1 MSRPSAIAIAAHPDD
16 IEFKMCGTLLL
27 LKRAGWDIHC
37 FNLATGS
44 GGSLVHDAARTA
56 EIRAEEARDAAAII
70 GAHWH
75 PPIAGDLE
83 IFYNEDLLRKVA
95 AVIRDVRPSVV
106 LTHPFEDYM
115 EDHMITARLA
125 TTAAFAHQIPNFR
138 TVPDRA
144 AYEGDVTVYHCVPHG
159 GRDQLRRLVT
169 PGAWA
174 NTTEV
179 HDQVREALAAHRSQK
194 NWLDATQGM
203 SSYLTSLDDH
213 ASLMGRV
220 SGVFGKAEGWWRHLH
235 LGFSS
240 DDRDVLAEVLKE
252 DYRINPDFEQATL
265 MCENQ
270 AGEPYRA
277 SSLPASLKAIAVT

>member
-37 FNLATGS
+37 FNLATGN
-44 GGSLVHDAARTA
+44 GGSLVHDSARTS
-56 EIRAEEARDAAAII
+56 EIRAEEAREAARII

-75 PPIAGDLE
+75 APIADDLE

-95 AVIRDVRPSVV
+95 AVIREVRPSVV
-106 LTHPFEDYM
+106 LTHPLEDYM

-138 TVPDRA
+138 TTPARD

-159 GRDQLRRLVT
+159 GRDQLRRTLV

-174 NTTEV
+174 NTSEV
-179 HDQVREALAAHRSQK
+179 HETVREALSAHRSQK
-194 NWLDATQGM
+194 DWLDASQGM
-203 SSYLTSLDDH
+203 SSYLSSLDEH
-213 ASLMGRV
+213 AALMGKA
-220 SGVFGKAEGWWRHLH
+220 SGRFAKAEGWWRHLH
-235 LGFSS
+235 VGFSS
-240 DDRDVLAEVLKE
+240 GDRDVLAEVLKD
-252 DYRINPDFEQATL
+252 DYLINPDFERLTS
-265 MCENQ
+265 
-270 AGEPYRA
+270 P
-277 SSLPASLKAIAVT
+277 